1 MRGRSGHP
9 VMRRAAYWAP
19 AVVVAALLVGGIGAL
34 WTHGLP
40 AHAGVRSRQTATA
53 PGSWAGLAQTPEV
66 EEPVLA
72 LSGDKVIIPHTVTPS
87 AGAYLFNAASNTWT
101 TTASLHEEIAQAAAS
116 VLADGRLLLTGG
128 YRVDCSV
135 NCTDPGS
142 EIYDPAH
149 DSWSTTAS
157 MSTIRDYAGA
167 VTLSDGRVLVA
178 GGVDPTS
185 SSLYLA
191 SAQIYDPTSQI
202 WTTAASMNFAR
213 EGPTL
218 LLLHDGRVLVSGG
231 IGPIS
236 GSSIHSTPGG
246 PNCGTAGCPTQV
258 NALEIYDPVSNTW
271 TNIGDLPTPCY
282 GYALTVLPSGMVLL
296 TGGSTNTGTG
306 PIYGNYL
313 LDPTTLKWT
322 PVAPMNDPRF
332 YHTATLMAT
341 GDVLVAGG
349 YDSSGAGP
357 TSAEIYDPAAN
368 TWTPTA
374 SGMTWHVGASA
385 ALLTDGRVLV
395 HGFST
400 GCCGGPAITA
410 QHADSGGSS
419 TGVDA
424 FSTVPG
430 PPGSVK
436 ATAGGGAATVTW
448 SAATPDGSPV
458 TGYIVTS
465 SPGGKSATVGGTATS
480 ATVSGL
486 SAGTSYTFT
495 VAATNSFGSGPASAP
510 SNAVTPSSPPPGPT
524 PTPTSPPAPSGPSGP
539 AATATT
545 PPAGATPTV
554 APTATATPGSGQTVQ
569 TSTNNPPP
577 STSANRSTG
586 GSPPIPLL
594 LGLLVLLILLL
605 GGGALLLARRGS
617 RT

>member
-1 MRGRSGHP
+1 MRGRSGHL
-9 VMRRAAYWAP
+9 MRRAAYWAP

-53 PGSWAGLAQTPEV
+53 PGRWAALAQTPEV

-87 AGAYLFNAASNTWT
+87 AGAYLYNAASDTWT

-128 YRVDCSV
+128 YRVDCTV

-142 EIYDPAH
+142 EIYDPVR
-149 DSWSTTAS
+149 DSWSITAS
-157 MSTIRDYAGA
+157 MPTGRDYAGA
-167 VTLSDGRVLVA
+167 VTLSDGRVLVV
-178 GGVDPTS
+178 GGIAPTS
-185 SSLYLA
+185 PADYLA
-191 SAQIYDPTSQI
+191 TAQIYDPRSQV
-202 WTTAASMNFAR
+202 WTTVASMNFAR

-231 IGPIS
+231 IGPTA
-236 GSSIHSTPGG
+236 GSNPRGAPGG
-246 PNCGTAGCPTQV
+246 PNCGIVCPTQV

-296 TGGSTNTGTG
+296 TGGSTDTGTG

-357 TSAEIYDPAAN
+357 TSAEIYDPASN

-395 HGFST
+395 HGFAT
-400 GCCGGPAITA
+400 GCCADPAITA
-410 QHADSGGSS
+410 RHKDSGGQS

-430 PPGSVK
+430 LPGNVK
-436 ATAGGGAATVTW
+436 ATAGSGAASVTW
-448 SAATPDGSPV
+448 SAAIPDGSPISGYTV
-458 TGYIVTS
+458 TA
-465 SPGGKSATVGGTATS
+465 SPGGKSATVSGTATS
-480 ATVSGL
+480 AAVSGL

-495 VAATNSFGSGPASAP
+495 IAATNGFGSGPASAP

-524 PTPTSPPAPSGPSGP
+524 PTPTTPPAPSGP
-539 AATATT
+539 AATATL
-545 PPAGATPTV
+545 PPVTPTA

-569 TSTNNPPP
+569 TSTSTPPGP
-577 STSANRSTG
+577 STSVNRSTG

-617 RT
+617 HT